1 MAFENVTEFDKWALC
16 FQYQQRLIQDSI
28 RGQLDNS
35 MMDNVNLLG
44 HNNSFGPGSLSPLKG
59 NMASMIDDNKSLNNS
74 MMRRGPR
81 AVGMKFS
88 TSFTTEGDII
98 AAKER

>member
-1 MAFENVTEFDKWALC
+1 M
-16 FQYQQRLIQDSI
+16 
-28 RGQLDNS
+28 
-35 MMDNVNLLG
+35 
-44 HNNSFGPGSLSPLKG
+44 KG

-74 MMRRGPR
+74 MMRKGPR

-88 TSFTTEGDII
+88 TSFTTDGDIN

>member
-1 MAFENVTEFDKWALC
+1 
-16 FQYQQRLIQDSI
+16 
-28 RGQLDNS
+28 
-35 MMDNVNLLG
+35 MMENVNLLG
-44 HNNSFGPGSLSPLKG
+44 HNNSFGPGSLSPMKG

-98 AAKER
+98 AAKERLTTFSKKNWSVISTSDSVLAYTDKKSLNLSK